1 MKKSSLSGCV
11 CLRVIGGRRAR
22 TSTIASRRKFRAE
35 CARNPKFETGN
46 LNVSVDL
53 GDGIYEA
60 CVNEYRMAISDSI
73 ASVGGGGRRT
83 SKPTERNTTNQWH
96 I

>member
-53 GDGIYEA
+53 GDDIY
-60 CVNEYRMAISDSI
+60 RID
-73 ASVGGGGRRT
+73 GGGRRRSEDEQT
-83 SKPTERNTTNQWH
+83 NSERNTTNQWH